1 MPNAE
6 RIRALD
12 QFREHQRS
20 RDPALREELIEAH
33 RWVALHCARRF
44 EGRGEPL
51 DDLVQV
57 ALLGVVKAVDRFDP
71 ERGTTFSTFAV
82 PTVLGELRRHFRDTT
97 WPMRVPRRL
106 KELSLEL
113 TATVQQLTH
122 ELGRAP
128 RVGELAER
136 LRATVEDVL
145 EALEAGGTYRLR
157 SLNERRRD
165 GDDPVEDRIGGD
177 DPDLGRAEASL
188 AVRELLDELQPREQR
203 IVYLRYFEGL
213 TQAEIAE
220 EVGVSQVHIS
230 RLLRSSLERMYEHF
244 TGRPRGRRGLEGRGR
259 GRDRCRADAARGTGK
274 RARGPRAPA
283 GDGDGSRCRPDGVR
297 IARAV

>member
-1 MPNAE
+1 VQSSHSASSTRRE
-6 RIRALD
+6 RAPSGSDRTATGVPETDERAQVIED
-12 QFREHQRS
+12 FRRYVATG
-20 RDPALREELIEAH
+20 DPALRARLIEGH

-44 EGRGEPL
+44 DGRGEPL

-113 TATVQQLTH
+113 TSTVQLLTH

-128 RVGELAER
+128 RVDELADR
-136 LRATVEDVL
+136 LRASVEDVL
-145 EALEAGGTYRLR
+145 EALEAGATYRLR
-157 SLNERRRD
+157 SINERRRED
-165 GDDPVEDRIGGD
+165 DDPVEDRVGGD
-177 DPDLGRAEASL
+177 DPDLGRAEASM
-188 AVRELLDELQPREQR
+188 AVRELLDHLHPREQR

-220 EVGVSQVHIS
+220 QVGVSQVHVS
-230 RLLRSSLERMYEHF
+230 RLLRASLERMHERF
-244 TGRPRGRRGLEGRGR
+244 TGRH
-259 GRDRCRADAARGTGK
+259 RAAAE
-274 RARGPRAPA
+274 
-283 GDGDGSRCRPDGVR
+283 V
-297 IARAV
+297 